1 MRNARIHFLAKGS
14 SLFLLNVLSNFAQY
28 IEQNTMFVKSE
39 IAILQKRMADNRQF
53 IQVIMGP
60 RQVGK
65 TTLVKQL
72 IAQLDVPTVFVAADG
87 VASANSTWISQQW
100 QSARFQLLNSR
111 ASECILIIDEIQKID
126 NWAEVIKTEW
136 DKDGLEN
143 KNIKVILLGSARL
156 LLQRG
161 LSESLAGRFE
171 IIQMTHWSFAEMQ
184 EAFDFSV
191 NQFVYFGGYP
201 GAASLISEEER
212 WREYVLHSL
221 IETTLSKD
229 ILMMSRVDKPAL
241 LRRLFELGCGY
252 SGQIL
257 SMTKLL
263 GQLQDAGN
271 TTTLSHYLELLDSA
285 GLLTGLEK
293 YAPDV
298 ARQKM
303 SIPKWQVQN
312 AAFSTVYNPLTFEQ
326 SMQNPEIWGRCVETA
341 VGVHLIR
348 SQRLQR
354 TEVSYWREG
363 NDEVDFVLK
372 KSNKVIGIEVKSG
385 RMQRAKG
392 MMAFEKKIRHDKV
405 LLVGNSGIPWQDF
418 LKSDVSMLFEM

>member
-1 MRNARIHFLAKGS
+1 
-14 SLFLLNVLSNFAQY
+14 
-28 IEQNTMFVKSE
+28 MFVKSE
-39 IAILQKRMADNRQF
+39 ISILKKRIEEQRKF

-65 TTLVKQL
+65 TTLIRQFISQL
-72 IAQLDVPTVFVAADG
+72 NVPVVFVAADG
-87 VASANSTWISQQW
+87 VPSANASWISQQW
-100 QSARFQLLNSR
+100 QTARFQLLNTG
-111 ASECILIIDEIQKID
+111 AKECILIIDEIQKID
-126 NWAEVIKTEW
+126 NWAEIIKTEW
-136 DKDGLEN
+136 DKDSFDN
-143 KNIKVILLGSARL
+143 RNIKLILLGSARL

-171 IIQMTHWSFAEMQ
+171 IIQMTHWSFSEMR
-184 EAFDFSV
+184 EAFDISV
-191 NQFVYFGGYP
+191 EQFVYFGGYP
-201 GAASLISEEER
+201 GAASLIEDEER
-212 WREYVLHSL
+212 WREYVLQSL

-229 ILMMSRVDKPAL
+229 ILMMTRVDKPAL
-241 LRRLFELGCGY
+241 LRHLFELGCGY

-285 GLLTGLEK
+285 GLLVGLEK

-312 AAFSTVYNPLTFEQ
+312 TAFSSVYSPMSFKDSLKNPD
-326 SMQNPEIWGRCVETA
+326 IWGRCVETA

-348 SQRLQR
+348 SQRLQK
-354 TEVSYWREG
+354 TEVFYWREG

-372 KSNKVIGIEVKSG
+372 KSNNVIGVEVKSG
-385 RMQRAKG
+385 RTQSAKG
-392 MMAFEKKIRHDKV
+392 MIAFTKKVRHNKV
-405 LLVGNSGIPWQDF
+405 VLIGNSGIRWQDF
-418 LKSDVSMLFEM
+418 LQSDVNMLFDM

>member
-1 MRNARIHFLAKGS
+1 
-14 SLFLLNVLSNFAQY
+14 
-28 IEQNTMFVKSE
+28 MFIKSE
-39 IAILQKRMADNRQF
+39 ISILQNRLAETRKF

-60 RQVGK
+60 RQIGK
-65 TTLVKQL
+65 TTLVRQFVDTL
-72 IAQLDVPTVFVAADG
+72 NIPVVFVAADG
-87 VASANSTWISQQW
+87 VASANNSWISQQW
-100 QSARFQLLNSR
+100 ETARFQLFNSG
-111 ASECILIIDEIQKID
+111 SNECILIIDEIQKID
-126 NWAEVIKTEW
+126 NWAEIIKTEW
-136 DKDGLEN
+136 DKDTFEN
-143 KNIKVILLGSARL
+143 RNIKVILLGSARL

-171 IIQMTHWSFAEMQ
+171 VIQMTHWSFSEMQ
-184 EAFDFSV
+184 EAFDVSV
-191 NQFVYFGGYP
+191 EQFVYFGGYP
-201 GAASLISEEER
+201 GAAFLIDNEER

-229 ILMMSRVDKPAL
+229 ILMMSRVDKPSL

-285 GLLTGLEK
+285 GLLVGLEK

-298 ARQKM
+298 ARQRM

-312 AAFSTVYNPLTFEQ
+312 AAFSSVYNAIGFKESL
-326 SMQNPEIWGRCVETA
+326 QNPDIWGRFVETA
-341 VGVHLIR
+341 IGVHLIR

-354 TEVSYWREG
+354 TEVFYWREG
-363 NDEVDFVLK
+363 NDEIDFVIQ
-372 KSNKVIGIEVKSG
+372 KSNKIIGLEVKSG
-385 RMQRAKG
+385 RTQSAKG
-392 MMAFEKKIRHDKV
+392 IIAFEKKIRHDKV

-418 LKSDVSMLFEM
+418 LKTDINLLFEM

>member
-1 MRNARIHFLAKGS
+1 
-14 SLFLLNVLSNFAQY
+14 
-28 IEQNTMFVKSE
+28 MFIKSE
-39 IAILQKRMADNRQF
+39 IKILQKRLADPRKF
-53 IQVIMGP
+53 VQVIMGP

-65 TTLVKQL
+65 TTLVRQFVETL
-72 IAQLDVPTVFVAADG
+72 NVPVVFVAADG
-87 VASANSTWISQQW
+87 VASANNAWISQQW
-100 QSARFQLLNSR
+100 QTARFQLLNSG
-111 ASECILIIDEIQKID
+111 AEECVLIIDEIQKID
-126 NWAEVIKTEW
+126 NWAEIIKTEW
-136 DKDGLEN
+136 DKDTFDN
-143 KNIKVILLGSARL
+143 RNIKVILLGSARL

-161 LSESLAGRFE
+161 LNESLAGRFE
-171 IIQMTHWSFAEMQ
+171 VIQMTHWSFSEMQ
-184 EAFDFSV
+184 EAFDVSV
-191 NQFVYFGGYP
+191 EQFVYFGGYP
-201 GAASLISEEER
+201 GAASLIEDEER

-229 ILMMSRVDKPAL
+229 ILMMSRVDKPSL

-285 GLLTGLEK
+285 GLLVGLEK

-298 ARQKM
+298 ARQRM

-312 AAFSTVYNPLTFEQ
+312 TAFSSVYNAFGFQESLK
-326 SMQNPEIWGRCVETA
+326 NPDIWGRCVETA
-341 VGVHLIR
+341 IGVHLIR

-354 TEVSYWREG
+354 TEVFYWREG
-363 NDEVDFVLK
+363 NDEIDFVIQ
-372 KSNKVIGIEVKSG
+372 KSNKVIGLEVKSG
-385 RMQRAKG
+385 RTQSAKG
-392 MMAFEKKIRHDKV
+392 MIAFEKKIRHDKV

-418 LKSDVSMLFEM
+418 LKTEVNLLFEM

>member
-1 MRNARIHFLAKGS
+1 
-14 SLFLLNVLSNFAQY
+14 
-28 IEQNTMFVKSE
+28 MFIKSE
-39 IAILQKRMADNRQF
+39 IAILKKRMGDNRKF

-72 IAQLDVPTVFVAADG
+72 ISQLDVPTVFVAADG
-87 VASANSTWISQQW
+87 VPSANSIWISQQW
-100 QSARFQLLNSR
+100 QLARFQLLNTGVE
-111 ASECILIIDEIQKID
+111 ECILIIDEIQKID
-126 NWAEVIKTEW
+126 NWAEIIKTEW
-136 DKDGLEN
+136 DKDSFEN
-143 KNIKVILLGSARL
+143 RNIKVILLGSARL

-191 NQFVYFGGYP
+191 EQFVYFGGYP
-201 GAASLISEEER
+201 GAASLIEDEER
-212 WREYVLHSL
+212 WREYVLQSL

-229 ILMMSRVDKPAL
+229 ILMMTRVDKPAL
-241 LRRLFELGCGY
+241 LRQLFELGCSY

-285 GLLTGLEK
+285 GLLVGLEK

-312 AAFSTVYNPLTFEQ
+312 TAFSSVYTPYSFKQ

-341 VGVHLIR
+341 IGVHLIR
-348 SQRLQR
+348 AQRLQK

-385 RMQRAKG
+385 RTQSAKG
-392 MMAFEKKIRHDKV
+392 MIAFAKKMRHDKV
-405 LLVGNSGIPWQDF
+405 LLIGNSGIPWQDF
-418 LKSDVSMLFEM
+418 LKSDVTTLFEM

>member
-1 MRNARIHFLAKGS
+1 
-14 SLFLLNVLSNFAQY
+14 
-28 IEQNTMFVKSE
+28 MFVKSE
-39 IAILQKRMADNRQF
+39 ISILQKRMVDIRRF

-65 TTLVKQL
+65 TTMVKQL
-72 IAQLDVPTVFVAADG
+72 IAQLEVPTVFVAADR
-87 VASANSTWISQQW
+87 VASANSAWISQQW
-100 QSARFQLLNSR
+100 QSARFQLLSSG
-111 ASECILIIDEIQKID
+111 AEECILIIDEIQKID
-126 NWAEVIKTEW
+126 NWAEVIKMEW
-136 DKDGLEN
+136 DKDSIEN
-143 KNIKVILLGSARL
+143 KNIKLVLLGSARL

-191 NQFVYFGGYP
+191 EQFVYFGGYP
-201 GAASLISEEER
+201 GAASLIDDEER

-229 ILMMSRVDKPAL
+229 ILMMSRVDKPSL

-298 ARQKM
+298 VRQKM

-312 AAFSTVYNPLTFEQ
+312 TAFSSVYNPYNFEQ
-326 SMQNPEIWGRCVETA
+326 SKQNPDIWGRCVETA

-354 TEVSYWREG
+354 TEVTYWREG
-363 NDEVDFVLK
+363 NDEIDFVLK

-385 RMQRAKG
+385 RTQSAKG
-392 MMAFEKKIRHDKV
+392 IIAFEKKVRHDKV
-405 LLVGNSGIPWQDF
+405 LLIGNSSIPWQNF
-418 LKSDVSMLFEM
+418 LKSDVNILFEM

>member
-1 MRNARIHFLAKGS
+1 M
-14 SLFLLNVLSNFAQY
+14 
-28 IEQNTMFVKSE
+28 
-39 IAILQKRMADNRQF
+39 
-53 IQVIMGP
+53 
-60 RQVGK
+60 
-65 TTLVKQL
+65 
-72 IAQLDVPTVFVAADG
+72 
-87 VASANSTWISQQW
+87 
-100 QSARFQLLNSR
+100 
-111 ASECILIIDEIQKID
+111 
-126 NWAEVIKTEW
+126 
-136 DKDGLEN
+136 
-143 KNIKVILLGSARL
+143 ILLGSTRL

-171 IIQMTHWSFAEMQ
+171 IIQMIHWCFAEMQ

-191 NQFVYFGGYP
+191 EQFVYFGGYP
-201 GAASLISEEER
+201 EAASLILEEER

-229 ILMMSRVDKPAL
+229 ILMMSRVDKPSL
-241 LRRLFELGCGY
+241 LRQLFELGCGY
-252 SGQIL
+252 SGQVL

-312 AAFSTVYNPLTFEQ
+312 SAFSSVYNPYSFEQ
-326 SMQNPEIWGRCVETA
+326 SKQNPDIWVRCVETA

-354 TEVSYWREG
+354 TEVTYWREG

-385 RMQRAKG
+385 RTQSAKG
-392 MMAFEKKIRHDKV
+392 MIAFGNKIRHDKV
-405 LLVGNSGIPWQDF
+405 LLIGNSGIPWQDF
-418 LKSDVSMLFEM
+418 LKTDVNMLFEM

>member
-1 MRNARIHFLAKGS
+1 
-14 SLFLLNVLSNFAQY
+14 
-28 IEQNTMFVKSE
+28 MFVKSE
-39 IAILQKRMADNRQF
+39 IKILQKRSSGNRQF

-72 IAQLDVPTVFVAADG
+72 ISQLDVPTVFVAADG
-87 VASANSTWISQQW
+87 VASANSYWINQQW
-100 QSARFQLLNSR
+100 QSARFLLLNSG
-111 ASECILIIDEIQKID
+111 ASECVLIIDEIQKID

-136 DKDGLEN
+136 DKDSLEN

-191 NQFVYFGGYP
+191 EQFVYFGGYP

-229 ILMMSRVDKPAL
+229 ILMMSRVDKPSL
-241 LRRLFELGCGY
+241 LRRLFELGCVY

-312 AAFSTVYNPLTFEQ
+312 TAFSSVYNPYTFEQ
-326 SMQNPEIWGRCVETA
+326 SMQNPDIWGRCVETA

-348 SQRLQR
+348 SQRLQKM
-354 TEVSYWREG
+354 EVTYWREG

-385 RMQRAKG
+385 RTQSAKG
-392 MMAFEKKIRHDKV
+392 IMAFEKKIRHDKV
-405 LLVGNSGIPWQDF
+405 LLIGNSGIPWQDF
-418 LKSDVSMLFEM
+418 LKSDVNMLFEM